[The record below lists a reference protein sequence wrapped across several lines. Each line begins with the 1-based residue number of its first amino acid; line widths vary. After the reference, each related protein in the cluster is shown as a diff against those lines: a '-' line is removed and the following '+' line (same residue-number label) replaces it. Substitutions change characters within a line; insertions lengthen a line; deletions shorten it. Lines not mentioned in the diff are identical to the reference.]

1 MHTADHPRPLK
12 PPLAIYVHWPFCVSK
27 CPYCDFNS
35 HVVEGV
41 DHRRWAAALL
51 RELAHFADQTPDRT
65 VGSVFFGGGTPS
77 LMDPETVHALIAA
90 VRRHWPADPE
100 LEITLEANPTSSE
113 AARFAAF
120 GEAGV
125 NRLSVGVQSLDDAAL
140 AFLGRTHSAAEA
152 RTTVAQ
158 ARACFERYSFDLIY
172 GLPGQTAAHWRN
184 QLREAVTMAGDHLS
198 VYQLTIEPGTAFY
211 RQGVA
216 AIDAESGADL
226 YEITRE
232 ILDAANLPA
241 YEISNHAAPGGEC
254 RHNLNIWRG
263 GDYVGIGPGAHGR
276 LSQGGRTEATRQ
288 LGAPEKWLT
297 TVETRGHA
305 TASRTPVSARE
316 RREELLLV
324 GMRLAEGI
332 DATRFAELT
341 GAPLTDLIDPR
352 GLHQLVDGGFVADD
366 VDRSGRLRAT
376 PAGLQRLNAVL
387 ERLLA

>member
-1 MHTADHPRPLK
+1 
-12 PPLAIYVHWPFCVSK
+12 LAIYIHWPFCRSK

-41 DHRRWAAALL
+41 DHGRWAAALL
-51 RELAHFADQTPDRT
+51 RELDHFAEQTRGRA
-65 VGSVFFGGGTPS
+65 VGRVFFGGGTPS
-77 LMDPETVHALIAA
+77 LMDPDTVHALIAA
-90 VRRHWPADPE
+90 IRRHWPAEPD

-120 GEAGV
+120 KAAGV

-152 RTTVAQ
+152 RTTVTR
-158 ARACFERYSFDLIY
+158 ARACFDRFSFDLIY
-172 GLPGQTAAHWRN
+172 GLPGQTRAHWRH
-184 QLREAVTMAGDHLS
+184 QLGEALAMAGDHLS

-216 AIDAESGADL
+216 AADAESGADL
-226 YEITRE
+226 YEITRDV
-232 ILDAANLPA
+232 LGAGNLPA
-241 YEISNHAAPGGEC
+241 YEISNHAAAGGEC

-276 LSQGGRTEATRQ
+276 LTRDGRTEAVRQ

-297 TVETRGHA
+297 AVEARGHA
-305 TASRTPVSARE
+305 TASRAPVAARE
-316 RREELLLV
+316 RMEELLLV
-324 GMRLAEGI
+324 GMRLTEGI
-332 DATRFAELT
+332 DARRFLELT
-341 GAPLTDLIDPR
+341 GAPLADVVDPR
-352 GLHQLVDGGFVADD
+352 GLDQLVNGGFVEFTPQH
-366 VDRSGRLRAT
+366 LRAT